1 MKINKFLKKIG
12 FSSLMIAAALT
23 LAACSDHD
31 DVVKL
36 ENDSTIVAFG
46 DSLTYGYGALS
57 DDDTYPSQLEKITGY
72 TVINAGVNGDTAHAG
87 VKRIRKV
94 VQEHNPELVLVSL
107 GGNDML
113 RKQDKDLEANL
124 SAIVEYLISRN
135 IQVVLI
141 AEPQPS
147 VAFLVNSLND
157 AEVYQTV
164 AKKYDIPLIENVFS
178 KYLSEYKYKS
188 DTIHL
193 NSEGYELVAEDVAKE
208 LKSFGLID

>member
-12 FSSLMIAAALT
+12 FHSLMIVAAFT
-23 LAACSDHD
+23 LSACSDHD
-31 DVVKL
+31 DVIKL
-36 ENDSTIVAFG
+36 TNNSTIVAFG

-57 DDDTYPSQLEKITGY
+57 SVDTYPSQLEKITGY
-72 TVINAGVNGDTAHAG
+72 TVINEGVNGDTAYAG
-87 VKRIRKV
+87 VKRIRAV
-94 VQEHNPELVLVSL
+94 VQEHNPDLVILSL

-113 RKQDKDLEANL
+113 RKQDKELEENL
-124 SAIVEYLISRN
+124 SKMVEYLLSRN
-135 IQVVLI
+135 IQVVLL

-147 VAFLVNSLND
+147 IAFLVSSLSD

-164 AKKYDIPLIENVFS
+164 ARKHNIPLIENVFS

-193 NSEGYELVAEDVAKE
+193 NSDGYELVAEDVAKE
-208 LKSFGLID
+208 LKSFGFID